1 MSKKTGKKYQAIY
14 YPPISRAEHISTIL
28 NGLATG
34 LSCIFLTLNPMAV
47 YWWLVATVYK
57 NTSDSK
63 GTLAL
68 MIICGVCTLLGLVPS
83 IAAKVINR
91 KSKWA
96 VINIVVISV
105 CFAVAFL
112 LTLGFVALITKVANE
127 I

>member
-1 MSKKTGKKYQAIY
+1 
-14 YPPISRAEHISTIL
+14 
-28 NGLATG
+28 
-34 LSCIFLTLNPMAV
+34 MAV

-96 VINIVVISV
+96 VVNIVVISV